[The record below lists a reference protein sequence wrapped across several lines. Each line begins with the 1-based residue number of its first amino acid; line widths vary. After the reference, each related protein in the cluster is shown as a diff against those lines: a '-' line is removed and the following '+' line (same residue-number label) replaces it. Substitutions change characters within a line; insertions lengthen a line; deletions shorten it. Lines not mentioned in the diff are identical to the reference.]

1 MLNKQ
6 ATKQKKH
13 IQTSPRADCSP
24 NHSLSFLVFACFQGL
39 KNPVSLYFEH
49 SCALPAQHLLASEAV
64 LPPLYCSAWSVMSC
78 CLKWGLLKAISLRS
92 ETTTWSCPPCH
103 KEFGLLLSQLLRSLE
118 WWGWWDSSV
127 LWGFS
132 LGREESCSRAPG
144 SFVPPEVWHCM
155 LTSAAVLNTFLLLL
169 HVFSSLSQ
177 LNKNLRCTS
186 KAVIPWRLFRQCRL
200 CTVST
205 CKTCL
210 KLCFSVQSFWKV
222 SH

>member
-1 MLNKQ
+1 MRRANRLTWSSCWSESSLVIQSPSQHLSEVSLFVSSGISSSSIFRATGKTMLNKQ

-24 NHSLSFLVFACFQGL
+24 DHSLSFLVFACFQGL

-103 KEFGLLLSQLLRSLE
+103 KEFGLLLS
-118 WWGWWDSSV
+118 
-127 LWGFS
+127 
-132 LGREESCSRAPG
+132 
-144 SFVPPEVWHCM
+144 
-155 LTSAAVLNTFLLLL
+155 
-169 HVFSSLSQ
+169 
-177 LNKNLRCTS
+177 
-186 KAVIPWRLFRQCRL
+186 
-200 CTVST
+200 
-205 CKTCL
+205 
-210 KLCFSVQSFWKV
+210 
-222 SH
+222 